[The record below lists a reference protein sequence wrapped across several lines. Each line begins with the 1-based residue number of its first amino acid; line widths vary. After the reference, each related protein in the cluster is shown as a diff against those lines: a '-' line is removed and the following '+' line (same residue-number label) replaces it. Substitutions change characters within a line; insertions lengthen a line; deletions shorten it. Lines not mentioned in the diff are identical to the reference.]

1 MKTATLNFWNS
12 RKNYG
17 VASVGKSN
25 IYIKRHHVTTP
36 PAPMVL
42 KGGMEV
48 EIDLEINGMEIKST
62 CILNARKEA

>member
-1 MKTATLNFWNS
+1 
-12 RKNYG
+12 
-17 VASVGKSN
+17 
-25 IYIKRHHVTTP
+25 
-36 PAPMVL
+36 MVL